1 MPALQYR
8 FNQNILKLL
17 SSRYGEK
24 GFSILLAVSGGA
36 DSMTMAELASACP
49 YIEKLAVAHCNFS
62 LRGEE
67 SDGDEALVRSWAEAK
82 GLPLHNAVFN
92 TLDYAR
98 RMSVSVEMAARELRY
113 SWFME
118 LLDSYGYDYVA
129 VAHNMNDN
137 VETLFLNLLRGTGIK
152 GISGMK
158 GLSGR
163 ILRPMLVFSR
173 EEIEAFAAANSILYR
188 NDSTNFSS
196 EYKRNRIRNEV
207 FPILRKINP
216 SFLKTIVSDMDY
228 FSEVSDMAD
237 SRIEG
242 LGSGTSVEVSVLK
255 ESGLPSYALFR
266 IAERYGFSSAQCRDI
281 EKAVY
286 GGGSGTGKHFL
297 SSSHFAL
304 VDRGR
309 LLFYPLEQ
317 VPVQLGGKALRA
329 DILVSREELA
339 QGSYETEFFSARV
352 VLNLENSDK
361 ARNMSDG
368 RLYLDA
374 GRLAFPLRIRQWRVS
389 DRMRPFGMK
398 GWKKLSDI
406 FSDAKMTLVQK
417 LTVPVIE
424 DATGAVVAIA
434 GMKSSEDFRLTGCTE
449 EVLHVA
455 MERL

>member
-118 LLDSYGYDYVA
+118 LLDSHGYDYVA

-173 EEIEAFAAANSILYR
+173 EEIEAFAAVNSILYR

-237 SRIEG
+237 SRIES

-266 IAERYGFSSAQCRDI
+266 IAERYGFSSAQCRDM

-286 GGGSGTGKHFL
+286 GGVSGNGKHFL

-304 VDRGR
+304 IDRGR

-317 VPVQLGGKALRA
+317 VPAQLGGKAFQS
-329 DILVSREELA
+329 DILVSREDLNDGCFRTA
-339 QGSYETEFFSARV
+339 FFSTEIA
-352 VLNLENSDK
+352 LGIEPADGC
-361 ARNMSDG
+361 NMNG
-368 RLYLDA
+368 GGLYLDA

-406 FSDAKMTLVQK
+406 FTDAKMTLVQK
-417 LTVPVIE
+417 FTVPVIE
-424 DATGAVVAIA
+424 DASGAVVAIT
-434 GMKSSEDFRLTGCTE
+434 GMKSSEDFRVTGCTE

>member
-118 LLDSYGYDYVA
+118 LLDSHGYDYVA

-173 EEIEAFAAANSILYR
+173 EEIEAFAAVNSILYR

-237 SRIEG
+237 SRIES

-266 IAERYGFSSAQCRDI
+266 IAERYGFSSAQCRDM

-286 GGGSGTGKHFL
+286 GGVSGNGKHFL

-304 VDRGR
+304 IDRGR

-317 VPVQLGGKALRA
+317 VPAQLGGKAFQS
-329 DILVSREELA
+329 DILVSREDLNDGCFRTA
-339 QGSYETEFFSARV
+339 FFSTEIA
-352 VLNLENSDK
+352 LGIEPADGC
-361 ARNMSDG
+361 NMNG
-368 RLYLDA
+368 GGLYLDA

-406 FSDAKMTLVQK
+406 FTDAKMTLVQK
-417 LTVPVIE
+417 FTVPVIE
-424 DATGAVVAIA
+424 DASGAVVAIT

>member
-8 FNQNILKLL
+8 FNRNILKLL

-24 GFSILLAVSGGA
+24 SFSILLAVSGGV
-36 DSMTMAELASACP
+36 DSMTMAELAFACP
-49 YIEKLAVAHCNFS
+49 YIGKLGVAHCNFS
-62 LRGEE
+62 LRGAE
-67 SDGDEALVRSWAEAK
+67 SDGDEALVRSWAEGK
-82 GLPLHNAVFN
+82 GLPLHNAVFD
-92 TLDYAR
+92 TLEYAR
-98 RMSVSVEMAARELRY
+98 KASVSVEMAARELRY
-113 SWFME
+113 AWFME
-118 LLDSYGYDYVA
+118 LLDKHGYDYVA

-137 VETLFLNLLRGTGIK
+137 AETLFLNLLRGTGVR

-163 ILRPMLVFSR
+163 ILRPMLIFSR
-173 EEIEAFAAANSILYR
+173 EEIEAFAASCPVLYR

-196 EYKRNRIRNEV
+196 QYKRNRIRNEV
-207 FPILRKINP
+207 FPILEKINP
-216 SFLKTIVSDMDY
+216 SFLRTLVSDMGY

-237 SRIEG
+237 SCMAK
-242 LGSGTSVEVSVLK
+242 LGNGPVTDISALE

-266 IAERYGFSSAQCRDI
+266 IAERYGFSSAQCRDM

-286 GGGSGTGKHFL
+286 GGVSGNGKHFL

-304 VDRGR
+304 IDRGR

-317 VPVQLGGKALRA
+317 VPAQLGGKAFQS
-329 DILVSREELA
+329 DILVSREDLNDGCFRTA
-339 QGSYETEFFSARV
+339 FFSTEIA
-352 VLNLENSDK
+352 LGIEPADGC
-361 ARNMSDG
+361 NMNG
-368 RLYLDA
+368 RGLYLDA

-406 FSDAKMTLVQK
+406 FTDAKMTLVQK
-417 LTVPVIE
+417 FTVPVIE
-424 DATGAVVAIA
+424 DASGAVVAIT
-434 GMKSSEDFRLTGCTE
+434 GMKSSEDFRVTGCTE